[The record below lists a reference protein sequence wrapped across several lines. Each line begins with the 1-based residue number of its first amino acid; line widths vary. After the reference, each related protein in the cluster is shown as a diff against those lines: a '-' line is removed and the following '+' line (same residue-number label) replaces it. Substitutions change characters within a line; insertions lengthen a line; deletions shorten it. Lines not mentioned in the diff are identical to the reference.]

1 MSKGFDMTRGL
12 RGAVLALALVYLG
25 GCSMLGMRGS
35 APSGAASAKKGGY
48 YLDDGPG
55 DNPPANLDAIPNA
68 VPKAE
73 PLARGANRPYVALG
87 KEFVPDTADR
97 PYKVRGMASW
107 YGRRYHGKQTSSGEV
122 YDMYAMTAAHPTLPI
137 PSYVRVTNLNN
148 GRSVIVRVNDRGP
161 FVDNR
166 LIDLSYTAAYKLDIL
181 RGVTQVEV
189 ERLFP
194 EDTSSAVVQVVRV
207 EEPLIEEVKRLEP
220 AALPSI
226 EPAKPSKAVEL
237 PRAAEPRKVAGP
249 ASYLQVGAFASSTT
263 ADGLVARI
271 GELLGAAAQ
280 RVEIGGL
287 FKVHVGPFR
296 DAESLERTAARIQ
309 DIFGIRPL
317 KVPGGRA
324 AGS

>member
-1 MSKGFDMTRGL
+1 MSQGLRVTRGL
-12 RGAVLALALVYLG
+12 RVAALALALAAYLG
-25 GCSMLGMRGS
+25 GCSMPGPRG
-35 APSGAASAKKGGY
+35 APPPGAAPAKKGGY

-55 DNPPANLDAIPNA
+55 DNPPANLDAIPN
-68 VPKAE
+68 VTPKAE
-73 PLARGANRPYVALG
+73 RLARGANRPYVALG

-97 PYKVRGMASW
+97 PYKVRGLASW
-107 YGRRYHGKQTSSGEV
+107 YGRRYHGKPTSSGEI

-148 GRSVIVRVNDRGP
+148 GRNVVVRVNDRGP
-161 FVDNR
+161 FVDDR

-194 EDTSSAVVQVVRV
+194 EDTSSSVVQVVRV

-220 AALPSI
+220 AALPI
-226 EPAKPSKAVEL
+226 VEPAKPS
-237 PRAAEPRKVAGP
+237 RSAEPRKAGGP
-249 ASYLQVGAFASSTT
+249 GTYLQVGAFASATT
-263 ADGLVARI
+263 ADDLVARI
-271 GELLGAAAQ
+271 GHRIGAAVQ

-296 DAESLERTAARIQ
+296 DAESLERVAALIQ

-317 KVPGGRA
+317 KVSGARA
-324 AGS
+324 VGS